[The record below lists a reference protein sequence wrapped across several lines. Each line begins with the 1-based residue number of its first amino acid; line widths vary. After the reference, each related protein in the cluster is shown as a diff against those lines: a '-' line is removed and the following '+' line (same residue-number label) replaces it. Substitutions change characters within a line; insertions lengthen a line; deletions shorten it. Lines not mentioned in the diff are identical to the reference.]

1 MGMSEIIQKMKAFLS
16 NEIPAEVQMTDVK
29 TKDGIILSFEG
40 ELVSGI
46 EIFIV
51 DETGKNPAPDG
62 EYILEDGQTIV
73 VAEGKISEIKPAEE
87 PIEAPETEEVI
98 PVVEMPMAE
107 SGTTETKMEEV
118 SLEDLKCK
126 VKKLEEDF
134 TQLSTILSE
143 LANEMGKTELKSE
156 IKTELQLSKVN
167 TIPQM
172 RENNNIANSQLDN
185 IFYNMYNKKL

>member
-1 MGMSEIIQKMKAFLS
+1 MGMSEIIQKMKVFLS
-16 NEIPAEVQMTDVK
+16 NEIPEEIEVKMTDVK

-46 EIFIV
+46 EIFVV
-51 DETGKNPAPDG
+51 DETGKNPATDG
-62 EYILEDGQTIV
+62 EYILEDGKTIV
-73 VAEGKISEIKPAEE
+73 VAEGKISEIKPVEE
-87 PIEAPETEEVI
+87 PIETPETEDV

-143 LANEMGKTELKSE
+143 LATEMGKTELKSE
-156 IKTELQLSKVN
+156 IKTELQLSKVSEKN
-167 TIPQM
+167 EKNEPKLSVNDGVQ
-172 RENNNIANSQLDN
+172 NILKN
-185 IFYNMYNKKL
+185 IYKK

>member
-1 MGMSEIIQKMKAFLS
+1 MGMSEIIQKMKVFLS
-16 NEIPAEVQMTDVK
+16 NEIPAEEVQMTDVK

-46 EIFIV
+46 EIFVV
-51 DETGKNPAPDG
+51 DETGKNPCTDG

-73 VAEGKISEIKPAEE
+73 VAEGKISEIKPTEE
-87 PIEAPETEEVI
+87 PIEDSETEEVI
-98 PVVEMPMAE
+98 PVAEMPMAE
-107 SGTTETKMEEV
+107 EEPV
-118 SLEDLKCK
+118 VEKPKEEDDRI
-126 VKKLEEDF
+126 KKLEDEIL
-134 TQLSTILSE
+134 QIKSILSE
-143 LANEMGKTELKSE
+143 LATEMGKTELKSE